1 MKVDSIKNGVVIDHI
16 TAGKGMDVYH
26 FLGLDRLDCPI
37 AIIRHAASRRM
48 GIKDIIKVDIE
59 LPLDLS
65 ALGYID
71 PDVTVNIIEEGILTR
86 KYHPGLPEE
95 IVNIVKCKNPRC
107 ITTTEQE
114 LSHVFRL
121 TDRENRTY
129 RCIYCES
136 KAKN

>member
-16 TAGKGMDVYH
+16 TRGKGMEIYR
-26 FLGLDRLDCPI
+26 FLGLDSLSCPI
-37 AIIRHAASRRM
+37 AIIMGASSRRM
-48 GIKDIIKVDIE
+48 GQKDIIKVDTEIPLE
-59 LPLDLS
+59 LD

-71 PDVTVNIIEEGILTR
+71 PDVTVNIIEEGLLTK

-95 IVNIVKCKNPRC
+95 LVDIVKCKNPRC

-121 TDRENRTY
+121 TDRETRTY

-136 KAKN
+136 KAKD